1 MYIRIARQIIRNAAA
16 LDILVLCHAIIQL
29 KCSSVPFVVFVHI
42 AQERL
47 TEALGR
53 LHKETGIRY
62 SAAEWTSVHP
72 RDDGYRQL
80 LVSDPIDFALVP
92 DTVAKLSVATAILP
106 VSGARLH
113 HITSSGHMIE
123 AEDTTSLSIM
133 MPIVG
138 ALKVESGNADFR
150 LVAGES
156 LTLRPSRRRTQV
168 AGSGGEPFEA
178 IMFKVPANVFET
190 MDGQTFPR
198 RGSDFA
204 AVEDTSK
211 ATGPLRDF
219 LRYLVCDLASPDS
232 LLNNRSAGATAEALL
247 WEHFRAFL
255 ARTDTTIPSSVQS
268 SPSSMRMVWA
278 AIDFMRAHHAD
289 AITVSD
295 IAAAVSTGP
304 RNLQDAFRSCGN
316 RSPIAMLSSIRMENV
331 RLDLMTSDPSLSV
344 THIAMNC
351 GFTHMGRFAKAY
363 RDIYGEAPSQTLRKR

>member
-1 MYIRIARQIIRNAAA
+1 M
-16 LDILVLCHAIIQL
+16 
-29 KCSSVPFVVFVHI
+29 VFVHI

-278 AIDFMRAHHAD
+278 AMCGRRSI
-289 AITVSD
+289 
-295 IAAAVSTGP
+295 
-304 RNLQDAFRSCGN
+304 SCGLTMPTRLLSLTLPQ
-316 RSPIAMLSSIRMENV
+316 RSAQAHGTFRTRSGVVATGHQLP
-331 RLDLMTSDPSLSV
+331 
-344 THIAMNC
+344 C
-351 GFTHMGRFAKAY
+351 
-363 RDIYGEAPSQTLRKR
+363 